1 MTAPTLAPRP
11 AGCLAVRRLL
21 PAASLL
27 IVTAAAWPLM
37 AVAAE
42 PARTTQAPAKSGD
55 RPAAAATEAG
65 HLDRLRE
72 RLAEKL
78 GAVKPP
84 EAPHPNLL
92 RVTSRADAPAPADER
107 QPARSA
113 PPRKPSAAVLAAVE
127 AHRTDKA
134 GGHGGHWSYGGETGP
149 AAWGGLKPE
158 FATCGNGTRQSPID
172 IRGGI
177 AVELE
182 PVLFDYRASPFTV
195 LDNGHTVQANVG
207 AGNSIVVGGRR
218 FELVQF
224 HFHRPSEERI
234 NGRQYDM
241 SVHLVHKDAEGRL
254 AVVGLLLERGA
265 PQPVVQRVW
274 NDLPLEKGYEQ
285 PAVQPID
292 LNALLP
298 PDRGYYTYMGSLT
311 TPPCN
316 EGVLWMVMR
325 QPVPVSQAQIDIF
338 SRLYPMNAR
347 PVQAASGRLIKQSQ

>member
-1 MTAPTLAPRP
+1 MTARHAAPHP
-11 AGCLAVRRLL
+11 VVRRLL
-21 PAASLL
+21 PASSLL
-27 IVTAAAWPLM
+27 IAAAAAWPVP
-37 AVAAE
+37 APAAE
-42 PARTTQAPAKSGD
+42 PVK
-55 RPAAAATEAG
+55 AAAAKVTAAEPG
-65 HLDRLRE
+65 NLDRLRE

-78 GAVKPP
+78 GAARPP
-84 EAPHPNLL
+84 DAPHANLL
-92 RVTSRADAPAPADER
+92 RVSARAESPAPAAGH
-107 QPARSA
+107 QASPVAIA
-113 PPRKPSAAVLAAVE
+113 RKPAPAVPAAVE
-127 AHRTDKA
+127 AHRADKA
-134 GGHGGHWSYGGETGP
+134 AGHAAHWAYGGDTGP
-149 AAWGGLKPE
+149 AAWGGLRPE
-158 FATCGNGTRQSPID
+158 FATCANGTRQSPID

-177 AVELE
+177 AVDLE
-182 PVLFDYRASPFTV
+182 PVVFDYRASPFTV
-195 LDNGHTVQANVG
+195 LDNGHTVQANIA

-224 HFHRPSEERI
+224 HFHRPAEERI

-285 PAVQPID
+285 PGGQPID

-325 QPVPVSQAQIDIF
+325 EPVPVSQAQIDIF
-338 SRLYPMNAR
+338 SHLYPMNAR
-347 PVQAASGRLIKQSQ
+347 PLQSAAGRLIKQSQ